1 MADIPKIAIENV
13 AKAFG
18 PNQVLDGANL
28 SIEPGESV
36 AIIGQS
42 GSGKSVMLKCILGLV
57 RADSGSIRVDGEEV
71 IGLKGRELERM
82 RAKFGMLFQG
92 SALFDSLP
100 IWRNVTFALT
110 QGRLAEPAKMRRIAQ
125 ENLERVCRS
134 GWRWPARSRRAPKSS
149 SSTNRPPASIRSGRT

>member
-57 RADSGSIRVDGEEV
+57 RADSGSIRVDGEC
-71 IGLKGRELERM
+71 
-82 RAKFGMLFQG
+82 
-92 SALFDSLP
+92 
-100 IWRNVTFALT
+100 T
-110 QGRLAEPAKMRRIAQ
+110 Q
-125 ENLERVCRS
+125 
-134 GWRWPARSRRAPKSS
+134 
-149 SSTNRPPASIRSGRT
+149 TNCSVQ